1 MSSSG
6 IRTRAILLLTYLAT
20 ATPARAENPG
30 SEWTQLPDTDL
41 TFTSPD
47 GQLRVEQYSRKKDEY
62 DLVYQFWTF
71 DAQHENGALLNPGED
86 TDLAG
91 YPAGFRFSRNS
102 QWLVRM
108 QKLGAGYHT
117 LFLYR
122 RTGDRFSTATPKPLS
137 DMAWDFFFSQPIA
150 RKVQRTSKDIDQLN
164 HKQAHLLQGMDD
176 NYAGLGKRWPDSRY
190 IALSLSFDSQG
201 EERPHPWITG
211 WRCVFDTG
219 TGQFSIPSDFAR
231 HNAKAVEFP
240 DRKGR

>member
-1 MSSSG
+1 MSG
-6 IRTRAILLLTYLAT
+6 GWLGRTATFLLMALVMAT
-20 ATPARAENPG
+20 AARADSPG
-30 SEWTQLPDTDL
+30 SEWTRLTDADH

-47 GQLRVEQYSRKKDEY
+47 GQVRVEQYSRKKDEY
-62 DLVYQFWTF
+62 DLVYQFWAF
-71 DAQHENGALLNPGED
+71 DAKHQNGALLNPGED

-91 YPAGFRFSRNS
+91 YPAAFRFSRNS
-102 QWLVRM
+102 QRLVRM

-122 RTGDRFSTATPKPLS
+122 RAGDRFSPATPKPLG
-137 DMAWDFFFSQPIA
+137 DMAWDYFFSQPVA
-150 RKVQRTSKDIDQLN
+150 RKVHRTSRDSDSLN
-164 HKQAHLLQGMDD
+164 HKQVHLLHGMDD

-201 EERPHPWITG
+201 EDRPLPWISG
-211 WRCVFDTG
+211 WRCVFDTK

-240 DRKGR
+240 GRSRR

>member
-1 MSSSG
+1 MSG
-6 IRTRAILLLTYLAT
+6 GWLGRTAIFLLLALVT
-20 ATPARAENPG
+20 AAPARADNPG
-30 SEWTQLPDTDL
+30 HEWTRL
-41 TFTSPD
+41 TEADFTSTSPD
-47 GQLRVEQYSRKKDEY
+47 GEIRIEQYSRKKEED
-62 DLVYQFWTF
+62 DLVYQFWSF
-71 DAQHENGALLNPGED
+71 DQRHQNGTLLNPGED

-102 QWLVRM
+102 LWLVRM

-122 RTGDRFSTATPKPLS
+122 RTDDRFSTATPKPLG

-150 RKVQRTSKDIDQLN
+150 RKVKRTSKDIDRLN

-176 NYAGLGKRWPDSRY
+176 NYARLAKRWPDSRY

-201 EERPHPWITG
+201 EERPLPWITG
-211 WRCVFDTG
+211 WRCVFDTR
-219 TGQFSIPSDFAR
+219 TGQFSIPADFAR

-240 DRKGR
+240 DRKDR